1 MQLSAADWQAIW
13 LSLKLAT
20 ATTFILLVLATPLA
34 WWLSASGQPQ
44 RDRWRT
50 AVEALVALPL
60 VLPPTVLGF
69 YLLLLLGPNGAI
81 GATLQQLGFA
91 HLAFSFG
98 GILLASVLYSL
109 PFAVQ
114 PLQQAFSQLGR
125 GPVDVAA
132 SLGAGPFDRFFTVV
146 LPLCRGGFVVAAT
159 LSFAHTLGEFGVIL
173 MLGGSIPGQ
182 TKVLSILI
190 YDHAEAM
197 NFASAQL
204 LSAVL
209 LVFSFLV
216 LFAVYHVRRRSQ
228 WHLQPRRRDLLPAEP
243 AAKRS
248 VP

>member
-13 LSLKLAT
+13 LSLKLAS
-20 ATTFILLVLATPLA
+20 ATTLVLLVLATPLA
-34 WWLSASGQPQ
+34 WWLSAAAHQ

-69 YLLLLLGPNGAI
+69 YLLVLLGPNGPV
-81 GATLQQLGFA
+81 GATLQQLGFS

-125 GPVDVAA
+125 SPVEVAA
-132 SLGAGPFDRFFTVV
+132 SLGAGPVDRFFTVI

-197 NFASAQL
+197 HFASAQL
-204 LSAVL
+204 LSMIL
-209 LVFSFLV
+209 LVFSFVV
-216 LFAVYHVRRRSQ
+216 LFAVYHVQRRSQ
-228 WHLQPRRRDLLPAEP
+228 WLSAASRRDVPSVNTNH
-243 AAKRS
+243 RS
-248 VP
+248 IP